1 MLERILHEKELF
13 AKPRVVTANRSDCDW
28 LHTLREE

>member
-13 AKPRVVTANRSDCDW
+13 AKPCLVTANRSDVDW
-28 LHTLREE
+28 LHTLRDE